1 MKSDVIIRP
10 GVNCWQTARAQRAKL
25 LIDGEN
31 YYPVLHQAIQN
42 ARHSIIIIAW
52 DIDSRMRLTRSDA
65 KDEQP
70 QELGHLLCKALQQNP
85 ELNVYILNWDWAML
99 YTFERE
105 WLPTYRPLWRHQQ
118 RLHFELDGQC
128 PSTASQHQK
137 IVVIDNQIAF
147 CGGFD
152 LGKHRWDS
160 RQHLPED
167 EQRIDPDK
175 RSYPPFHDV
184 QWLVDSDAAQQLGE
198 LARLRW
204 QRVTGQTLPVPD
216 KPADCWPQK
225 CQPDFT
231 DIDIAI
237 ARTQAAYQD
246 LPEIREV
253 ELLFLDSIKAAET
266 LIYIENQYFT
276 SHSVT
281 EALAAG
287 LKSETG
293 PDVVMVLP
301 KMTGGW
307 LEQQTMDVLRAR
319 LIKVLLAAD
328 QHDRLRICFP
338 HREALG
344 DAYISVHSK
353 TMIIDDRLLRVGS
366 SNLSNRSMGLDS
378 ECDLAFEAK
387 TNAQQ
392 TKIADFRHDLLA
404 EHLGLEINELAA
416 MLKQTGS
423 LKKLI
428 DARADNNHT
437 LKQLDCKVAELS
449 DQLLPDASVI
459 DPEKPLQAEDM
470 ARLLVPIQQQN
481 AFNKQWRIG
490 VAGLLVVV
498 LLTVI
503 WQFTPLG
510 EWLNKENLQS
520 AAEMIKQQ
528 PLAPLMILLVFGLCS
543 LLAVPVSLLIIA
555 TVLTFGPWA
564 GSAYALAGSLLG
576 GMLGFLVGHLLGRG
590 GVSRLAG
597 QRINRISRRLG
608 EQGLLAVITVRIV
621 PVAPF
626 TVINMVAGASHIKLR
641 DFFWGTLL
649 GMLPA
654 IVALSAFADSLVA
667 TLEQPEPQQL
677 AILAAVILAVIL
689 MTLGLKK
696 MFAAK
701 AARADKT

>member
-10 GVNCWQTARAQRAKL
+10 GENCWQTAHAQRAKL

-42 ARHSIIIIAW
+42 ARHSIIIVAW
-52 DIDSRMRLTRSDA
+52 DIDSRMRLTRSEA
-65 KDEQP
+65 EDEQP

-105 WLPTYRPLWRHQQ
+105 WLPTYRPLWKHQQ

-160 RQHLPED
+160 RQHLSDD
-167 EQRIDPDK
+167 ERRIDPDK
-175 RSYPPFHDV
+175 QSYPPFHDV
-184 QWLVDSDAAQQLGE
+184 QWLVDGHAAQQLGE

-204 QRVTGQTLPVPD
+204 QRVTGETLPVPES
-216 KPADCWPQK
+216 PADCWPQQ

-237 ARTQAAYQD
+237 ARTQAAYQN

-253 ELLFLDSIKAAET
+253 EQLYLDSIKSAET

-276 SHSVT
+276 SHAIA
-281 EALAAG
+281 EALAAS
-287 LKSETG
+287 LQSETG

-319 LIKVLLAAD
+319 LIRVLLAAD

-338 HREALG
+338 HRDALG
-344 DAYISVHSK
+344 DTYISVHSK

-387 TNAQQ
+387 NDEQQ

-404 EHLGLEINELAA
+404 EHFGLEISEFCTI
-416 MLKQTGS
+416 LKQAGS
-423 LKKLI
+423 LKNLI
-428 DARADNNHT
+428 DARAGNAHT

-481 AFNKQWRIG
+481 AFKKQWHIG
-490 VAGLLVVV
+490 AAVLLLVL
-498 LLTVI
+498 LLTAI

-520 AAEMIKQQ
+520 AAETIQQQ
-528 PLAPLMILLVFGLCS
+528 PLAPLMILLVFGVCS
-543 LLAVPVSLLIIA
+543 LLAVPVSLLIIV
-555 TVLTFGPWA
+555 TVVTFGPWA
-564 GSAYALAGSLLG
+564 GSAYAMAGSLLG
-576 GMLGFLVGHLLGRG
+576 GVLGFWVGHLLGRG

-597 QRINRISRRLG
+597 NRINRLSRRLG
-608 EQGLLAVITVRIV
+608 EQGLIAVITVRIV

-667 TLEQPEPQQL
+667 TLKRPEPQQL
-677 AILAAVILAVIL
+677 AILAVVILAVVL

-696 MFAAK
+696 IFAAK
-701 AARADKT
+701 AARANKA